1 MRHFKSQSYDYFKYN
16 GKIKASPESFEKRK
30 DKYKYAKLAKMVDE
44 DNLEDFIIANILAGK
59 TWIGDFL
66 NDEAVSNYRQYKKR
80 KEAIAYTFEN
90 ELSKLF
96 SSGDPKSLFSV
107 PSNGYPQLLLAIPDE
122 VSILTATI
130 LNDMIPF
137 VSEWDKKID
146 PKNDFVWSPVRT
158 DIIKL
163 RPFLRFDRRKIKEVL
178 CRMIE
183 QNAGSETDS
192 NSKRPT
198 E

>member
-1 MRHFKSQSYDYFKYN
+1 MRHFKSQSYDYFKYH
-16 GKIKASPESFEKRK
+16 GKIKASSESFERRK

-44 DNLEDFIIANILAGK
+44 ENLEDFIIANILAGK

-80 KEAIAYTFEN
+80 KESIVYTFEN

-96 SSGDPKSLFSV
+96 SSGNPKDLFTV
-107 PSNGYPQLLLAIPDE
+107 PKDSYPKLLWAIPDE

-130 LNDMIPF
+130 LSDLIPF

-146 PKNDFVWSPVRT
+146 PKNDIVWSPVRT

-163 RPFLRFDRRKIKEVL
+163 KPFLRFDRRKIKEVL

-183 QNAGSETDS
+183 QNGEGEAVS
-192 NSKRPT
+192 NIKEHSK
-198 E
+198 